1 MNKQAFVNA
10 YHCYP
15 ILVAIP
21 FLFKFLFQ
29 PRSISCSAEN
39 DSCSVKE
46 LLRVVAQPVP
56 LNGLKGWWRRS
67 FSLQY
72 GHVVFPRFNAMLC
85 KAAKAASSTTPQV
98 HCYSKPLLDRQFE
111 ATIDWQGHFWSTFY
125 NLHHSLHCKK
135 WADHQ
140 TLSCSLV
147 DSTVIPHYPLL

>member
-1 MNKQAFVNA
+1 MRNKIRASGLVVVHLQIPTGKMNKQAFENA

-29 PRSISCSAEN
+29 PRSISCSVEN
-39 DSCSVKE
+39 DSCSMKE
-46 LLRVVAQPVP
+46 LLRVVAQTVP
-56 LNGLKGWWRRS
+56 LSGLKGWWRRS

-111 ATIDWQGHFWSTFY
+111 ATID
-125 NLHHSLHCKK
+125 
-135 WADHQ
+135 
-140 TLSCSLV
+140 
-147 DSTVIPHYPLL
+147 